1 MKLGRI
7 VDNYSGGSLLDGGA
21 ERLPRWIP
29 VFAGTSPAGMTGMLG
44 ALG

>member
-1 MKLGRI
+1 MKSART
-7 VDNYSGGSLLDGGA
+7 VDNYSAGSLLDGGA

-29 VFAGTSPAGMTGMLG
+29 AFAGTSPAGMTVMLG